1 MRKRFGDSGD
11 DSDLYHSEQ
20 RNRGLGGRPGRIL
33 LLGDGTE
40 ILTDSDDTE
49 MFDQDEEDKDLKSQV
64 SKGPIKRNGDQ
75 DEGRS
80 EREATPGPQAPP
92 NAEKTNIPGAAA
104 TVNLTEALSPTT
116 SDTAMP
122 SDTAGTSA

>member
-11 DSDLYHSEQ
+11 DSDLYNSEQ

-49 MFDQDEEDKDLKSQV
+49 MFDQDEEDKDLQSQV
-64 SKGPIKRNGDQ
+64 SKGPINRNAAQ
-75 DEGRS
+75 DEGRN

-92 NAEKTNIPGAAA
+92 NAEKPDIPGAAG
-104 TVNLTEALSPTT
+104 TVHLAETLPPTA
-116 SDTAMP
+116 SDTAMLP
-122 SDTAGTSA
+122 DAARTSA